1 MTSPRLVLPKICCGV
16 DVQGGEAG
24 YGLMPFDAEPG
35 SETDVSGVGDQTAVV
50 AFSDGRAGIIA
61 RRGDAVIRV
70 D

>member
-16 DVQGGEAG
+16 DVQGSEAG
-24 YGLMPFDAEPG
+24 YELMPSDAEPG
-35 SETDVSGVGDQTAVV
+35 SGTDVSGGGDRAAVV
-50 AFSDGRAGIIA
+50 ALSDGRAGIIA